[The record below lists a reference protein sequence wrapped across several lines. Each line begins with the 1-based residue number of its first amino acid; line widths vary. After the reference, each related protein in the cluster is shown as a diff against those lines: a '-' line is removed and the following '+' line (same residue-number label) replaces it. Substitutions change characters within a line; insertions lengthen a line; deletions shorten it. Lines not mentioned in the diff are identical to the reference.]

1 MGQLKH
7 PKMKGCAH
15 PLCGRQG
22 GDAAHLDS
30 GLPRVCRAS
39 PSMLIPTVMKISI
52 SQQTVPFSHG
62 KKLFKLKT
70 LWFFFFL
77 SLPFTLTSFSW
88 HISELKEKKIY
99 SGKGRGRTHPA
110 KILPTASVT
119 ILLFCHHKHTRCECL
134 LSCHRHLLLGTEGAP
149 GWDWRPMQTRA
160 SRTAPGFLGG

>member
-1 MGQLKH
+1 MWKTRWRRSSSGFGP
-7 PKMKGCAH
+7 PKS
-15 PLCGRQG
+15 LQ
-22 GDAAHLDS
+22 S
-30 GLPRVCRAS
+30 F
-39 PSMLIPTVMKISI
+39 SI
-52 SQQTVPFSHG
+52 NADTNRNEDIYFATNCPFFPWE
-62 KKLFKLKT
+62 KAIQIKDT
-70 LWFFFFL
+70 LVFFFL